1 MTGASTLAVENKSV
15 LLDFA
20 PEEPVS
26 FSNLDVKTIKK
37 ELAKQLAGKERLLG
51 ELSGGGISRN
61 VLQRQIN
68 QIKERLVD
76 MEQIDELEGIDKDHR
91 LQLES
96 LERELSAVKVP
107 KTKFQPL

>member
-1 MTGASTLAVENKSV
+1 MTGASTLTADNKAV

-20 PEEPVS
+20 PEEPIS
-26 FSNLDVKTIKK
+26 FSNLNVETIKK

-68 QIKERLVD
+68 QIKERLED
-76 MEQIDELEGIDKDHR
+76 IEQVDELEELDMDHR
-91 LQLES
+91 QRLEL
-96 LERELSAVKVP
+96 LERELGAVKV
-107 KTKFQPL
+107 TKLCFFLN